1 MNIQLTPGV
10 TADVRIEDLN
20 GKTVLYQNVFGS
32 TQDLSNFIVKYK
44 DSKPGWSVL
53 EGIVMPLRMDS
64 WQHFAEDSYVP
75 TFFHYALKTHY
86 VALKVL
92 AIVLDIMTLPIR
104 FVAIPFRALY
114 NYMYP
119 EEKHPIESD
128 LGITGHDAVN
138 LVYEKELISVK
149 TPFQDGQGNT
159 FQDATKCTT
168 TGIKTIALKN
178 LPGGVKGSSKEDQ
191 AIISYLNTNGSW
203 GITKKVGGTSTEFF
217 G

>member
-1 MNIQLTPGV
+1 MNIQLTPSV
-10 TADVRIEDLN
+10 AANVRIEDLN
-20 GKTVLYQNVFGS
+20 GKIVLYQDVFGS
-32 TQDLSNFIVKYK
+32 KQDLSNFIVKYK
-44 DSKPGWSVL
+44 NSKPGWSVL

-64 WQHFAEDSYVP
+64 WQHFAEDFYVP
-75 TFFHYALKTHY
+75 TFFHYASKTNY

-114 NYMYP
+114 NYKYP

-138 LVYEKELISVK
+138 LVYEKEVISVK

-159 FQDATKCTT
+159 FQDATKSTT
-168 TGIKTIALKN
+168 TGIKTIVLKN
-178 LPGGVKGSSKEDQ
+178 LPGGIKGASKEDE
-191 AIISYLNTNGSW
+191 AVTSYLCTNGSW
-203 GITKKVGGTSTEFF
+203 GITKKTSGTSTEFF